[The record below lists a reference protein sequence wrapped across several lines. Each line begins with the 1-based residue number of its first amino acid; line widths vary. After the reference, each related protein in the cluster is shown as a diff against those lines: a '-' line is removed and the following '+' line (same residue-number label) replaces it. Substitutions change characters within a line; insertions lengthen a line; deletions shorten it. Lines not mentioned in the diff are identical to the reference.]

1 MFSLESIIQTS
12 PYALDKER
20 KGSLYNEALHGLTE
34 HHYQNCEPY
43 RKLLNTLGYS
53 PNKERGIAEMPFL
66 PVRLFKE
73 YDLRSVASDDT
84 VKTMTSSGTSG
95 QSVSKIYLDKTNAA
109 NQTKVLT
116 KIVAN
121 YLGEKRM
128 PMLVIDSPA
137 VLKNR
142 TMFSAR
148 GAGILGFSMFG
159 NKVVYALDEEMR
171 LDIAA
176 VEAFYEQY
184 KDQDVLLFG
193 FTYMV
198 WEYFY
203 KALVR
208 AEKQLLF
215 ANGTL
220 IHGGG
225 WKKLADEAVSNEAF
239 KESLEKVCALKQV
252 VYYYGMVEQT
262 GSIFMECSEGHLH
275 ASIFSDVLVRRK
287 DLSLCDFQERGLIEV
302 ISLLPSSYPGHIL
315 LSEDEGE
322 ILGEDDCPCGR
333 LGKYFKVYGR
343 IAEAEIRGCSDTH
356 ERQ

>member
-12 PYALDKER
+12 PYALDKEQ
-20 KGSLYNEALHGLTE
+20 KESLYNEALHGLTE

-43 RKLLNTLGYS
+43 RKLLDALGYVQ
-53 PNKERGIAEMPFL
+53 NRQRVVGEMPFL

-73 YDLRSVASDDT
+73 YDLRSVASDHT

-95 QSVSKIYLDKTNAA
+95 QSVSRIYLDKTNAA
-109 NQTKVLT
+109 NQSKVLT

-121 YLGEKRM
+121 YLGDKRM

-137 VLKNR
+137 VLKDR

-171 LDIAA
+171 LDIAG
-176 VEAFYEQY
+176 VQAFYDQY

-203 KALVR
+203 KELLR
-208 AEKQLLF
+208 AGMKVLF
-215 ANGTL
+215 PHGTL

-225 WKKLADEAVSNEAF
+225 WKKLADEAVTNEDF
-239 KESLEKVCALKQV
+239 KEQLGGVCALKQV
-252 VYYYGMVEQT
+252 VNYYGMVEQT
-262 GSIFMECSEGHLH
+262 GSIFMECAQGHLH

-302 ISLLPSSYPGHIL
+302 LSLLPSSYPGHIL
-315 LSEDEGE
+315 LTEDEGE

-333 LGKYFKVYGR
+333 LGKYFKVHGR

-356 ERQ
+356 ERH